1 MIIRRRRLVARGVR
15 NMMASEWLARHRSV
29 VWAAAVFLGPL
40 VAGLLTLG
48 RAQLHENQVT
58 LILVLAVACVS
69 AAGMRPA
76 GSVAALTTAIAYDYF
91 WTEPYYSFAILDAQD
106 ILTVLLLVIV
116 GAAIEQLSW
125 WGGRQKAVADQRL
138 DYFTA
143 LRSAAAPIPTEAP
156 APTLAAM
163 SNTVRTALDADS
175 CQLVIDEP
183 LPATVLHGDGSIT
196 RAGRVIDVARLG
208 LPTDDIIAIPI
219 PCSSRSAYFAVI
231 AASHIARP
239 PTEQRQVAA
248 LLAHLAAEAVALQI
262 AASNLSQPATGTDED
277 RSALS

>member
-1 MIIRRRRLVARGVR
+1 MIIRRRRLVAGGVR
-15 NMMASEWLARHRSV
+15 QMASNWLARHRSV

-40 VAGLLTLG
+40 VAGLLTLA

-58 LILVLAVACVS
+58 LILVLTVACVS
-69 AAGMRPA
+69 AAGLRPA
-76 GSVAALTTAIAYDYF
+76 GLVAALTTAIAYDYF
-91 WTEPYYSFAILDAQD
+91 WTEPFFSFAIVNADD

-116 GAAIEQLSW
+116 GGAIEQLSW

-143 LRSAAAPIPTEAP
+143 LRRAAAPIPTEAP
-156 APTLAAM
+156 APTLDAM
-163 SNTVRTALDADS
+163 SNTVRTVLDADS
-175 CQLVIDEP
+175 CQLVVDEP

-248 LLAHLAAEAVALQI
+248 LLAHLAAEAVELQI
-262 AASNLSQPATGTDED
+262 AAPNLSQPATGTDEG